1 MRVDLKRGQMT
12 KLRQVFLVSVF
23 LTLSLISSVLANEV
37 ECKNVDL
44 RDSSV
49 VGPVRNQGSLG
60 WCFAYA
66 AADLYG
72 HALKKRISPIDIAL
86 SYYQDNPNYSRAD
99 ENMMTSYRAGRQD
112 YVFNTVLRHGVCLDN
127 KVSAF
132 RQDAP
137 ERIIEIERLSNR
149 ISELTGNTSERR
161 SQIVR
166 LVQSN
171 FHLLNGIFPTSNYST
186 LRDAFLDLDARKAP
200 LVSLVDNICGNRIPI
215 DHLRMRGGA
224 FTPDSS
230 VNQIRRIVGNAKR
243 PVLIGYNAA
252 LLRNPNLT
260 DTRMNHI
267 STIMGTRVFRGKCQY
282 LLKNS
287 WGGNDSSYH
296 WPLRT
301 VWASDNGHTWIP
313 ESLVRKMAK
322 EVRWVQQVY

>member
-1 MRVDLKRGQMT
+1 MVVSASINLKFIA
-12 KLRQVFLVSVF
+12 LFALVIFQFTNVIAS
-23 LTLSLISSVLANEV
+23 EV

-137 ERIIEIERLSNR
+137 ERIIEIERLANR
-149 ISELTGNTSERR
+149 ISEFTGSSSERR
-161 SQIVR
+161 NQTVR
-166 LVQSN
+166 LIQSN

-186 LRDAFLDLDARKAP
+186 LRDAFLELDSSKAP
-200 LVSLVDNICGNRIPI
+200 LVSLVDNICGNRIPV
-215 DHLRMRGGA
+215 DHLRMRGGR
-224 FTPDSS
+224 FTPDGS
-230 VNQIRRIVGNAKR
+230 VNQIRNIIGNAKR

-252 LLRNPNLT
+252 LLRNPSLT
-260 DTRMNHI
+260 DTRINHV
-267 STIMGTRVFRGKCQY
+267 STIMGTRVFKGQCQY

-287 WGGNDSSYH
+287 WGGNNTSYH

-301 VWASDNGHTWIP
+301 VWASDNGHTWIS
-313 ESLVRKMAK
+313 ESLIRKMTK
-322 EVRWVQQVY
+322 EVRWVQKVY